1 MHNTFLT
8 LVSIYEDS
16 DQINKKTIDSLDNFL
31 REQFSEYEI
40 IIVNNG
46 NNDGIISILNKLKD
60 RVKKNITV
68 LHLSKKVDYNNAIFA
83 GLDQANGDYTLM
95 LDIPLWNNLN
105 TIKDLFKKV
114 QNGYDVV
121 YIKQLDRKLNF
132 IYKKIH
138 KIIYFLINKFS
149 NITVDMNM
157 SFNFI
162 ISRRALNSFLQ
173 IRERQYVLKAFFGV
187 LGYATSF
194 IQLDYHKKEKFSLIS
209 SIKDVVMLITYY
221 TNILNKILFITFIS
235 SSIFSII
242 MLINALIVKF
252 YSLDIFGNKVESVPG
267 WTYIIVMN
275 SITFSLLILILYVF
289 SIYLSSI
296 QNSVKKG
303 PLYFIKSIDRL

>member
-209 SIKDVVMLITYY
+209 SIKDV
-221 TNILNKILFITFIS
+221 
-235 SSIFSII
+235 
-242 MLINALIVKF
+242 
-252 YSLDIFGNKVESVPG
+252 
-267 WTYIIVMN
+267 
-275 SITFSLLILILYVF
+275 
-289 SIYLSSI
+289 
-296 QNSVKKG
+296 
-303 PLYFIKSIDRL
+303 